1 MGAAEPYNGLTVLV
15 DSCVFVKLHRA
26 PHASRQ
32 EFAEA
37 MKLNRIRVSPVVE
50 LEILYGM
57 RTPEAIAERREFFD
71 QFPKADLRRT
81 IGRRAIQALGE
92 LAELRPASHG
102 YHRVKWADLLIA
114 ATAEHHGFGVVHHD
128 ADFDKI
134 KQVVDCKP
142 IWFADRDEAKWGA
155 P

>member
-1 MGAAEPYNGLTVLV
+1 MGATEPYNGLTVLV

-26 PHASRQ
+26 PRASRQ

-37 MKLNRIRVSPVVE
+37 LTLNRLRVSPVVV

-57 RTPEAIAERREFFD
+57 RTPEAIRQQQEFFD

-81 IGRRAIQALGE
+81 IGWRAIQALGE
-92 LAELRPASHG
+92 LAELHPDSHG

-114 ATAEHHGFGVVHHD
+114 ATAEHHGFGVIHHD

-134 KQVVDCKP
+134 RQVVDCKP
-142 IWFADRDEAKWGA
+142 IWFADRDEANWE
-155 P
+155 PP